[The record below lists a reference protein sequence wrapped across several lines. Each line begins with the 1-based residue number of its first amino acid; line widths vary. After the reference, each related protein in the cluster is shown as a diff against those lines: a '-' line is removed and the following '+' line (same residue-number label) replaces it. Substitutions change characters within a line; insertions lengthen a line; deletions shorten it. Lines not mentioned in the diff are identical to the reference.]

1 MASRACAYELGKFLQ
16 CQHLLLMVEFQLPP
30 VLPHVCP
37 SFLLPPIMADCPP
50 PPLLTPHSVWRTTVV
65 QSVCVQRLNQNEQV
79 INKFFWKF
87 CFSKLRVFKLL
98 VIFDILQRLSEE
110 ARRNEKLKICCKHDG
125 YSWEGKKFFW
135 F

>member
-50 PPLLTPHSVWRTTVV
+50 PPAHAPFCLTDDCRAVS
-65 QSVCVQRLNQNEQV
+65 
-79 INKFFWKF
+79 
-87 CFSKLRVFKLL
+87 LRPAPKPKWTSDQQ
-98 VIFDILQRLSEE
+98 IF
-110 ARRNEKLKICCKHDG
+110 LKILFFKITCFQTSRHFWHFAKI
-125 YSWEGKKFFW
+125 ERRRTKKRKIKNLLQTW
-135 F
+135 RVQLRR